1 MERVIKIGLLGL
13 GTVGKGVYRILAGNA
28 ENISRKTGARL
39 EVVRILVRTPEKDR
53 GLALNPGLLTTD
65 YREIVEDPEIAIV
78 VELMGGLHP
87 ALDYALQALQNGKS
101 VVTANK
107 DMIAVHGRELLEA
120 AAAGGVDLFFE
131 GSVGGG
137 IPIIRPLKHCLAAN
151 RITKIM
157 GIINGTTNYILSKM
171 TAEGTSFADA
181 LAEARA
187 RGYAEADPGADIE
200 GLDAARK
207 LAILASIAFNSR
219 IGLNDVHVE
228 GISRITARDI
238 AYAGELNYVIKLLG
252 IAKETA
258 GGIEARVHPTFIPRL
273 HPLASVNGV
282 FNAIYVQGDAVGNTM
297 FYGRGAGELP
307 TGSAVVADIMEAA
320 KNRLHRVAGLNGCT
334 CFEQKPVLPMGQI
347 QSKYYL
353 RMVVADRPGVLA
365 AIAYAFGD
373 KEVSLASVIQKHTDG
388 RRAEIV
394 LVTHKVSEQ
403 NLRDAL
409 MIVEKLSAVDEVCA
423 VIRVEDEELGEVG

>member
-1 MERVIKIGLLGL
+1 LERVIKIGLLGL

-65 YREIVEDPEIAIV
+65 YREVVEDPEIAIV

-107 DMIAVHGRELLEA
+107 DMIAVHGRELFEA

-320 KNRLHRVAGLNGCT
+320 RNRLHRVAGLNGCT

-409 MIVEKLSAVDEVCA
+409 VIVERLSAVDEVCA

>member
-65 YREIVEDPEIAIV
+65 YREVVEDPEIAIV

-107 DMIAVHGRELLEA
+107 DMIAVHGRELFEA

-409 MIVEKLSAVDEVCA
+409 VIVERLSAVDEVCA

>member
-1 MERVIKIGLLGL
+1 MEKVIKIGLLGL
-13 GTVGKGVYRILAGNA
+13 GTVGKGVYRILTGNA
-28 ENISRKTGARL
+28 EKIRRQTGAPL
-39 EVVRILVRTPEKDR
+39 EIVRILVRSPEKDR
-53 GLALNPGLLTTD
+53 GLELPPEILTAD
-65 YREIVEDPEIAIV
+65 YREIIEHPEIDIV
-78 VELMGGLHP
+78 VEVMGGLHP
-87 ALDYALQALQNGKS
+87 TLDYVLQALNNGKS

-107 DMIAVHGRELLEA
+107 DLVAAHGRELFA
-120 AAAGGVDLFFE
+120 AAAQGGVDLLFE

-151 RITKIM
+151 RITRIM
-157 GIINGTTNYILSKM
+157 GIINGTTNYILSQM
-171 TAEGTSFADA
+171 TTAGTSFADA
-181 LAEARA
+181 LAQAQA

-219 IGLNDVHVE
+219 VVPDDLYVE
-228 GISRITARDI
+228 GIGRITARDI

-258 GGIEARVHPTFIPRL
+258 EGIEARVHPTFIPRT

-282 FNAIYVQGDAVGNTM
+282 FNAIFVQGDAVGNAM

-307 TGSAVVADIMEAA
+307 TGSAVVADVMEAA
-320 KNRLHRVAGLNGCT
+320 RNRLHQVTGMSGCT
-334 CFEQKPVLPMGQI
+334 CFEQKPVLPIGRV

-353 RMVVADRPGVLA
+353 RMLVADRPGVLA
-365 AIAYAFGD
+365 SIAYAFGD

-394 LVTHKVSEQ
+394 LVTHMVYEK
-403 NLRDAL
+403 NLRAAL
-409 MIVEKLSAVDEVCA
+409 TIVEKLSAVEEVCA
-423 VIRVEDEELGEVG
+423 VIRVEDENLEPET

>member
-1 MERVIKIGLLGL
+1 
-13 GTVGKGVYRILAGNA
+13 
-28 ENISRKTGARL
+28 KTGARL

-107 DMIAVHGRELLEA
+107 DMIAVHGRELFEA

-320 KNRLHRVAGLNGCT
+320 RNRLHRVAGLNGCT

-409 MIVEKLSAVDEVCA
+409 VIVERLSAVDEVCA

>member
-65 YREIVEDPEIAIV
+65 YREIVEDPEIEIV

-107 DMIAVHGRELLEA
+107 DMIAVHGRELFEA
-120 AAAGGVDLFFE
+120 AAAGGVDLLFE

-187 RGYAEADPGADIE
+187 RGYAEADPRADIE

-258 GGIEARVHPTFIPRL
+258 GGVEARVHPTFIPRL